1 MKQLLMYH
9 RMESFDDFPVP
20 AGWTIRNW
28 REGEIE
34 IWTRICENG
43 LISKDDGTFSAWK
56 SSILGRENLVPERD
70 IFFVCREND
79 VPEATLTAYVHPDGM
94 GDIHMVAAAPSIRGN
109 NVNRVMLAHG
119 LKKLDAEMP
128 HRLRLTEG
136 EPSRLTELTTD
147 DWRIPAVVGY
157 LKGGFRPVNWDTDM
171 VERWTKLCNDLNIHG
186 IEMLDEQGNPTG
198 IIL

>member
-9 RMESFDDFPVP
+9 RMESFDDFPLP

-34 IWTRICENG
+34 DWTRICENG
-43 LISKDDGTFSAWK
+43 LIGKDDGTFRDWK
-56 SSILGRENLVPERD
+56 DAILGEKAIVPERD
-70 IFFVCREND
+70 VFFVCREND
-79 VPEATLTAYVHPDGM
+79 VPEATLTAFVQPNGM

-109 NVNRVMLAHG
+109 NVNRMMLAYG
-119 LKKLDAEMP
+119 MKKLDAEMP
-128 HRLRLTEG
+128 HR
-136 EPSRLTELTTD
+136 PRLTELTTD

-186 IEMLDEQGNPTG
+186 IEMLDEQGNSTG
-198 IIL
+198 IVL